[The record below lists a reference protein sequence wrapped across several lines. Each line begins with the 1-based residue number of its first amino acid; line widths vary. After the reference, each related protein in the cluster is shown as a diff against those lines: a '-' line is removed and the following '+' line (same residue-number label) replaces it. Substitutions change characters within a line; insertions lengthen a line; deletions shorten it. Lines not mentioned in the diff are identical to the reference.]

1 MVERLHG
8 MQEVSGSNPLFS
20 TNIII
25 DYMIWFKK
33 FHFRIIGLILIV
45 LIHQPGFAQT
55 APLKLTVVDNKNQS
69 IAFANITIQMIDSAT
84 IKNQVADS
92 NGIASVLLHPGKL
105 YMLKTSA
112 VGYQTDN
119 RTIKFENL
127 NSLKI
132 QLKETNGQLKEVVVT
147 STKPL
152 IRQEDDKSVVDPE
165 PLAAAS
171 TNAYETMEKIPGIF
185 IDQDGNIYLN
195 GLSPAGIQIN
205 GRELRMSATDM
216 ATLLKSLPPS
226 SIQKIEL
233 VRTPSAKYDASG
245 GGGVVNIVLKKGIK
259 IGLNG
264 SVNTGMNQGVYGNQ
278 FIGLT
283 LNNTTDKYN
292 SYLNTQ
298 YNQNDGYSIV
308 NTDRFLSIDTV
319 LKQTAKTLSPNKSA
333 YIGFGLGRNWTDRF
347 ELNYDARISGQSF
360 LNSTN
365 NASILEKIS
374 AKKNLSS
381 IASLVENDGSNFN
394 FNQSVRS
401 KLKLDSL
408 GGEWTIDFSYNF
420 IQSNTDQTYNNTFFA
435 GGLASKGS
443 GNFTNDR
450 DFLTYQTD
458 YKKKRFGI
466 TIEAGLKSSI
476 LSFRN
481 NANYQKD
488 LNGIIV
494 KDPFRTS
501 AYNFKEQINAGYLQ
515 GSKTWGAVVLKVG
528 TRVEQT
534 IMQGNQKIPS
544 DTSFSLNRTD
554 AFPYVFL
561 SRKLFKISGYEL
573 RGYLVYRK
581 TISRPSYEFLNPFP
595 RYIDPFLYESGN
607 PSLRPQFTSNYEANI
622 SVDDK
627 PIFAFGV
634 NETKDIFTNVLYQSP
649 TNNQV
654 AYRTYDNLGK
664 SRETYFRG
672 IAVIPPGKAFF
683 AVVGAQLNHNVYNG
697 IYEQKPIVFDKATWT
712 FFTFQSLKLDKLS
725 TFTINGFWRT
735 NGQQQF
741 YELDNFGQ
749 LNSSLNRQFLNKKL
763 TVTLSMNDIFFTNK
777 NTFTLRQGS
786 IYAVGF
792 RENDTRRFGIN
803 IRYNFGIKPKE
814 QKLDMLDADVKVN

>member
-1 MVERLHG
+1 
-8 MQEVSGSNPLFS
+8 
-20 TNIII
+20 
-25 DYMIWFKK
+25 MIWFKK
-33 FHFRIIGLILIV
+33 IYFRIFGLILIV
-45 LIHQPGFAQT
+45 LMHQLGFAQI
-55 APLKLTVVDNKNQS
+55 APLKLKVVDNKNQS
-69 IAFANITIQMIDSAT
+69 VAFANITIQMIDSAT
-84 IKNQVADS
+84 MNHLVADS
-92 NGIASVLLHPGKL
+92 NGKASVLLQPGKL

-112 VGYQTDN
+112 VGYQSDN

-127 NSLKI
+127 NSLNI
-132 QLKETNGQLKEVVVT
+132 QLKETNGQLKDVVVT

-205 GRELRMSATDM
+205 GRELRMSASDM

-245 GGGVVNIVLKKGIK
+245 GGGVVNIILKKGIK

-365 NASILEKIS
+365 NASVLEKID
-374 AKKNLSS
+374 AKKNLSN

-401 KLKLDSL
+401 KFKLDSL
-408 GGEWTIDFSYNF
+408 GGEWTIDISYNF

-488 LNGIIV
+488 LNGLIV

-683 AVVGAQLNHNVYNG
+683 AVLGAQLNHNVYNG

-814 QKLDMLDADVKVN
+814 QKLDILDADVKVN

>member
-1 MVERLHG
+1 MHK
-8 MQEVSGSNPLFS
+8 
-20 TNIII
+20 I
-25 DYMIWFKK
+25 
-33 FHFRIIGLILIV
+33 
-45 LIHQPGFAQT
+45 GFAQMT
-55 APLKLTVVDNKNQS
+55 PLKLNIVDGKNQS
-69 IAFANITIQMIDSAT
+69 IAFANISIQMIDSA
-84 IKNQVADS
+84 ISKNQVADS
-92 NGIASVLLHPGKL
+92 NGQVNVMLQPGKL
-105 YMLKTSA
+105 YKFTTSA
-112 VGYQTDN
+112 VGYQVDN

-132 QLKETNGQLKEVVVT
+132 QLKESNGQLKEVVVT

-165 PLAAAS
+165 PLAASS

-245 GGGVVNIVLKKGIK
+245 GGGVVNIVLKKGVK

-264 SVNTGMNQGVYGNQ
+264 SLNTGMNQGVYGNQ

-308 NTDRFLSIDTV
+308 NTDRFLSADTV

-333 YIGFGLGRNWTDRF
+333 YIGFGVGRNWTDRF
-347 ELNYDARISGQSF
+347 ELNYDARVSGQSF
-360 LNSTN
+360 INSTN
-365 NASILEKIS
+365 NASILERIS

-420 IQSNTDQTYNNTFFA
+420 IQSNTDQAYNNTFFA

-481 NANYQKD
+481 KANYQKD

-494 KDPFRTS
+494 NDAFRTS

-515 GSKTWGAVVLKVG
+515 GSKTWGPVVLKVG

-534 IMQGNQKIPS
+534 IMQGNQRIPS

-554 AFPYVFL
+554 PFPYVFL
-561 SRKLFKISGYEL
+561 SRKLFKIAGYEM

-595 RYIDPFLYESGN
+595 KYIDPFLYETGN
-607 PSLRPQFTSNYEANI
+607 PSLKPQFTSNYEANI

-649 TNNQV
+649 TNNQL

-741 YELDNFGQ
+741 YELNNFGQ
-749 LNSSLNRQFLNKKL
+749 LNSSLNRLFLNKKL
-763 TVTLSMNDIFFTNK
+763 TVTISMNDIFFTNK

-792 RENDTRRFGIN
+792 RENDSRRFGIN

-814 QKLDMLDADVKVN
+814 QKMDMLDADVKVN

>member
-1 MVERLHG
+1 M
-8 MQEVSGSNPLFS
+8 S
-20 TNIII
+20 
-25 DYMIWFKK
+25 WFKK
-33 FHFRIIGLILIV
+33 SYLRILFFIFFVSILKV
-45 LIHQPGFAQT
+45 GFGQAP
-55 APLKLTVVDNKNQS
+55 PLKLRVVDNKNQA
-69 IAFANITIQMIDSAT
+69 IAFANITIQMIDSA
-84 IKNQVADS
+84 ISKNQVADS
-92 NGIASVLLHPGKL
+92 NGIANIILQPGKL

-112 VGYQTDN
+112 VGYQIDN

-205 GRELRMSATDM
+205 GRELRMSASDM

-264 SVNTGMNQGVYGNQ
+264 SVNTGMNQGFYGNQ

-298 YNQNDGYSIV
+298 YNQNDGYNIV

-319 LKQTAKTLSPNKSA
+319 LKQTAKTLSPNRSA

-365 NASILEKIS
+365 NASILEKIA
-374 AKKNLSS
+374 AKKSLSS

-450 DFLTYQTD
+450 DFITYQTD

-481 NANYQKD
+481 NAIYVKD
-488 LNGIIV
+488 INGNIV
-494 KDPFRTS
+494 KDAFRTS

-561 SRKLFKISGYEL
+561 SRKLFKIAGYEL

-649 TNNQV
+649 TNKQV
-654 AYRTYDNLGK
+654 AYRTYDNLGR

-672 IAVIPPGKAFF
+672 IAAIPPGKVFF

-814 QKLDMLDADVKVN
+814 QKFDMLDADVKIN

>member
-1 MVERLHG
+1 
-8 MQEVSGSNPLFS
+8 
-20 TNIII
+20 
-25 DYMIWFKK
+25 MIWFKK
-33 FHFRIIGLILIV
+33 FHFRVIGLLLLV
-45 LIHQPGFAQT
+45 LMHKIGYAQMP
-55 APLKLTVVDNKNQS
+55 PLKLTVVDGKNQS
-69 IAFANITIQMIDSAT
+69 IAFANISIQMIDSA
-84 IKNQVADS
+84 ISKNQVADS
-92 NGIASVLLHPGKL
+92 NGQVNVMLQPGKL
-105 YMLKTSA
+105 YKFTTSA
-112 VGYQTDN
+112 VGYQIDN

-132 QLKETNGQLKEVVVT
+132 QLKESNGQLKEVVVT

-205 GRELRMSATDM
+205 GRELRMSASDM

-245 GGGVVNIVLKKGIK
+245 GGGVVNIILKKGIK

-278 FIGLT
+278 FLGLT

-319 LKQTAKTLSPNKSA
+319 LKQTAKTLSPNRSA
-333 YIGFGLGRNWTDRF
+333 YIGFGVGRNWTDRF
-347 ELNYDARISGQSF
+347 ELNYDARLSGQSF
-360 LNSTN
+360 INSTN
-365 NASILEKIS
+365 NESILEKIS
-374 AKKNLSS
+374 AKKNLSA

-408 GGEWTIDFSYNF
+408 GGEWTVDFSYNF

-466 TIEAGLKSSI
+466 TFESGLKSSI
-476 LSFRN
+476 LTFRN

-494 KDPFRTS
+494 KDAFRTS
-501 AYNFKEQINAGYLQ
+501 AYTFKEQINAGYLQ

-534 IMQGNQKIPS
+534 IMQGNQRIPS

-561 SRKLFKISGYEL
+561 SRKLFKISGYEM

-607 PSLRPQFTSNYEANI
+607 PTLRPQFTSNYEANI

-654 AYRTYDNLGK
+654 AYRTYDNLGR

-672 IAVIPPGKAFF
+672 IAVIPPGKAYF

-697 IYEQKPIVFDKATWT
+697 IYEEKPIVFDKATWT

-803 IRYNFGIKPKE
+803 IRYNFGVKPKE

>member
-1 MVERLHG
+1 M
-8 MQEVSGSNPLFS
+8 M
-20 TNIII
+20 
-25 DYMIWFKK
+25 WFKK
-33 FHFRIIGLILIV
+33 GYTKIILIFLIV
-45 LIHQPGFAQT
+45 LLHKTGFGQMS
-55 APLKLTVVDNKNQS
+55 PLKFVVVGGKSQS
-69 IAFANITIQMIDSAT
+69 IAFANIAIQPVDSALP
-84 IKNQVADS
+84 KNQVADS
-92 NGIASVLLHPGKL
+92 NGIAIVMLQAGKL
-105 YMLKTSA
+105 YQIKTSA
-112 VGYQTDN
+112 IGYQIDN
-119 RTIKFENL
+119 RTIKFDNL
-127 NSLKI
+127 NTVKI
-132 QLKETNGQLKEVVVT
+132 ELKEKNDQLKEVVV
-147 STKPL
+147 SSSKPL

-195 GLSPAGIQIN
+195 GLSPAGVQIN
-205 GRELRMSATDM
+205 GRELRMSASDM

-245 GGGVVNIVLKKGIK
+245 GGGVVNIILKKGIK

-278 FIGLT
+278 FIGLN

-298 YNQNDGYSIV
+298 FNQNDGYTIGH
-308 NTDRFLSIDTV
+308 TDRFISIDTV
-319 LKQTAKTLSPNKSA
+319 VKQHAKTLRPNKSA
-333 YIGFGLGRNWTDRF
+333 YIGFGIGKNWTDRF
-347 ELNYDARISGQSF
+347 ELNYDARISGQAF
-360 LNSTN
+360 VNTTN
-365 NASILEKIS
+365 NESIVEKIS
-374 AKKNLSS
+374 AKKSLSS
-381 IASLVENDGSNFN
+381 IASLVENDGSNLN
-394 FNQSVRS
+394 INQSIRS

-408 GGEWTIDFSYNF
+408 GGEWTVDFSYNF
-420 IQSNTDQTYNNTFFA
+420 IQSNTDQIYNNTFLA
-435 GGLASKGS
+435 GGLASKGLGDFS
-443 GNFTNDR
+443 NDR
-450 DFLTYQTD
+450 DFFTYQTD
-458 YKKKRFGI
+458 YKKKQFGV
-466 TIEAGLKSSI
+466 TFESGLKSSI
-476 LSFRN
+476 LTFRN

-488 LNGIIV
+488 QNGILV
-494 KDPFRTS
+494 KDAFRTS

-515 GSKTWGAVVLKVG
+515 GSKTWGAVILKVG

-534 IMQGNQKIPS
+534 IMQGNQRIPS

-561 SRKLFKISGYEL
+561 SRKLFKISGYEM

-595 RYIDPFLYESGN
+595 KYIDPFLYETGN
-607 PSLRPQFTSNYEANI
+607 PSLKPQFTTNYEANI

-634 NETKDIFTNVLYQSP
+634 NETKDIFTNVIYQSS
-649 TNNQV
+649 TNKQV
-654 AYRTYDNLGK
+654 AYRTYDNLGRSK
-664 SRETYFRG
+664 ETYFRG

-683 AVVGAQLNHNVYNG
+683 AVLGAQYNHNIYNG
-697 IYEQKPIVFDKATWT
+697 VYEQKPIVFDKATWT

-735 NGQQQF
+735 NGQEQF

-792 RENDTRRFGIN
+792 RENDSRRFGIN

-814 QKLDMLDADVKVN
+814 QKMDMLDTDVKVN

>member
-1 MVERLHG
+1 M
-8 MQEVSGSNPLFS
+8 S
-20 TNIII
+20 
-25 DYMIWFKK
+25 WFKK
-33 FHFRIIGLILIV
+33 FQFRIFSVILII
-45 LIHQPGFAQT
+45 LMHKLGFAQV
-55 APLKLTVVDNKNQS
+55 APLKLTVVDNKNQA
-69 IAFANITIQMIDSAT
+69 IAFANITIQMIDST
-84 IKNQVADS
+84 MPKNQVADS
-92 NGIASVLLHPGKL
+92 NGIASITLQPGKL
-105 YMLKTSA
+105 YMLKISA
-112 VGYQTDN
+112 VGYQIDN

-205 GRELRMSATDM
+205 GRELRMSASDM

-264 SVNTGMNQGVYGNQ
+264 SLNTGMNQGVYGNQ

-292 SYLNTQ
+292 TYLNTQ
-298 YNQNDGYSIV
+298 FNQNDGYSIV

-319 LKQTAKTLSPNKSA
+319 LKQTAKTLSPNRSA

-365 NASILEKIS
+365 NGSILEKIS
-374 AKKNLSS
+374 SKKSLSN

-408 GGEWTIDFSYNF
+408 GGEWTIDFSYNY
-420 IQSNTDQTYNNTFFA
+420 IQSNTDQIYNNTFFA

-450 DFLTYQTD
+450 DFFTYQTD

-466 TIEAGLKSSI
+466 TMEAGLKSSI
-476 LSFRN
+476 LTFRN
-481 NANYQKD
+481 KANYQKD

-494 KDPFRTS
+494 KDAFRTS

-534 IMQGNQKIPS
+534 IMQGEQKIPS

-561 SRKLFKISGYEL
+561 SRKLFKIAGYEL

-649 TNNQV
+649 TNKQV
-654 AYRTYDNLGK
+654 AYRTYDNLGR

-697 IYEQKPIVFDKATWT
+697 IYEDKPIVFDKATWT

-814 QKLDMLDADVKVN
+814 QKLDMLDTDVKVN

>member
-1 MVERLHG
+1 
-8 MQEVSGSNPLFS
+8 
-20 TNIII
+20 
-25 DYMIWFKK
+25 MIWFKK
-33 FHFRIIGLILIV
+33 IYFRIFGLILIV
-45 LIHQPGFAQT
+45 LMHQLGFAQI
-55 APLKLTVVDNKNQS
+55 APLKLKVVDNKNQS
-69 IAFANITIQMIDSAT
+69 VAFANITIQMIDSAT
-84 IKNQVADS
+84 MNHLVADS
-92 NGIASVLLHPGKL
+92 NGKASVLLQPGKL

-112 VGYQTDN
+112 VGYQSDN

-127 NSLKI
+127 NSLNI
-132 QLKETNGQLKEVVVT
+132 QLKETNGQLKDVVVT

-205 GRELRMSATDM
+205 GRELRMSASDM

-245 GGGVVNIVLKKGIK
+245 GGGVVNIILKKGIK

-365 NASILEKIS
+365 NASVLEKID
-374 AKKNLSS
+374 AKKNLSN

-401 KLKLDSL
+401 KFKLDSL
-408 GGEWTIDFSYNF
+408 GGEWTIDISYNF
-420 IQSNTDQTYNNTFFA
+420 IQSNTDQTYNNTFIA

-443 GNFTNDR
+443 GNFTNNR

-488 LNGIIV
+488 LNGLIV

-649 TNNQV
+649 TNNQI

-683 AVVGAQLNHNVYNG
+683 AVLGAQLNHNVYNG

-814 QKLDMLDADVKVN
+814 QKLDILDADVKVN

>member
-1 MVERLHG
+1 MMQKSKRFLQFILVLQLG
-8 MQEVSGSNPLFS
+8 MMQVAAFGQYKPL
-20 TNIII
+20 
-25 DYMIWFKK
+25 
-33 FHFRIIGLILIV
+33 R
-45 LIHQPGFAQT
+45 
-55 APLKLTVVDNKNQS
+55 LTVVDAKKQPIS
-69 IAFANITIQMIDSAT
+69 FANMAIQKLDSPYQR
-84 IKNQVADS
+84 NQLTDS
-92 NGIASVLLHPGKL
+92 NGIAIVLLNPGAI
-105 YMLKTSA
+105 YQFKTVA
-112 VGYQTDN
+112 IGYQADT
-119 RTIKFENL
+119 RTIKFEQL
-127 NSLKI
+127 SQVQI
-132 QLKETNGQLKEVVVT
+132 VLKETTNQLKEVVVT

-152 IRQEDDKSVVDPE
+152 IKQEDDKTVVDPE
-165 PLAAAS
+165 PLAASS

-195 GLSPAGIQIN
+195 GLSPAGVQIN
-205 GRELRMSATDM
+205 GRELKMSASDM
-216 ATLLKSLPPS
+216 ATILKSLPPS

-245 GGGVVNIVLKKGIK
+245 GGGVVNIILKKGVK

-264 SVNTGMNQGVYGNQ
+264 SVNLGNNQGVYGNQ

-292 SYLNTQ
+292 VYLNTQ

-308 NTDRFLSIDTV
+308 NTDRYLSMDTV

-333 YIGFGLGRNWTDRF
+333 YIGFGLGSNWTDRF
-347 ELNYDARISGQSF
+347 ELNYDARMSGQSF
-360 LNSTN
+360 VNTTN
-365 NASILEKIS
+365 NQSLLQNIA
-374 AKKNLSS
+374 AQQNLSA
-381 IASLVENDGSNFN
+381 IASLVKNDGSSLNI
-394 FNQSVRS
+394 NQSVRS

-408 GGEWTIDFSYNF
+408 GGEWTVDFSYNL
-420 IQSNTDQTYNNTFFA
+420 IRANTEQDYNNTLLA
-435 GGLASKGS
+435 GGLASKGAGDFS
-443 GNFTNDR
+443 NDR
-450 DFLTYQTD
+450 DFYTYQTD
-458 YKKKRFGI
+458 YKKKQFGI
-466 TIEAGLKSSI
+466 TMEAGLKSSI
-476 LSFRN
+476 LTFRN

-488 LNGIIV
+488 LNGIAV
-494 KDPFRTS
+494 KDAFRTS
-501 AYNFKEQINAGYLQ
+501 AYNFKEQINAAYLQ
-515 GSKTWGAVVLKVG
+515 GSKTWGAVILKFG
-528 TRVEQT
+528 TRIEQT
-534 IMQGNQKIPS
+534 IMQGKQRIPS

-561 SRKLFKISGYEL
+561 SRKLFTISGYEM

-595 RYIDPFLYESGN
+595 KYIDPFLYESGN
-607 PSLRPQFTSNYEANI
+607 PSLKPQFTSNYEANI

-634 NETKDIFTNVLYQSP
+634 NETKDIFTNVVYQSP
-649 TNNQV
+649 NNKQI

-664 SRETYFRG
+664 SKETYFRG

-683 AVVGAQLNHNVYNG
+683 AVLGAQYNHNVYNG

-712 FFTFQSLKLDKLS
+712 FFTFQSLKLGKLS

-786 IYAVGF
+786 IYAVGL
-792 RENDTRRFGIN
+792 RESDSRRWGIN

-814 QKLDMLDADVKVN
+814 QKMDMFNSEMKVN

>member
-1 MVERLHG
+1 
-8 MQEVSGSNPLFS
+8 
-20 TNIII
+20 
-25 DYMIWFKK
+25 MIWFKK

-55 APLKLTVVDNKNQS
+55 APLKLTVVDHKNQS

-92 NGIASVLLHPGKL
+92 NGITSVLLQPGKL

-283 LNNTTDKYN
+283 LNNTSDKYN

-319 LKQTAKTLSPNKSA
+319 LKQTAKTLSPNRSA

-435 GGLASKGS
+435 GGLASKGA

-561 SRKLFKISGYEL
+561 SRKLFKISGYEM

-649 TNNQV
+649 ANNQV

>member
-1 MVERLHG
+1 
-8 MQEVSGSNPLFS
+8 
-20 TNIII
+20 
-25 DYMIWFKK
+25 MIWFKK
-33 FHFRIIGLILIV
+33 FHFRVIGVLLIV
-45 LIHQPGFAQT
+45 LMHKIGYAQMT
-55 APLKLTVVDNKNQS
+55 PLKLTVVDGKNQS
-69 IAFANITIQMIDSAT
+69 IAFANISIQMIDSA
-84 IKNQVADS
+84 ISKNQVADS
-92 NGIASVLLHPGKL
+92 NGQVNVMLQPGKL
-105 YMLKTSA
+105 YKFTTSA
-112 VGYQTDN
+112 VGYQIDN

-132 QLKETNGQLKEVVVT
+132 QLKESNGQLKEVVVT

-205 GRELRMSATDM
+205 GRELRMSASDM

-278 FIGLT
+278 FLGLT

-319 LKQTAKTLSPNKSA
+319 LKQTAKTLSPNRSA

-347 ELNYDARISGQSF
+347 ELNYDARVSGQSF
-360 LNSTN
+360 VNTTN
-365 NASILEKIS
+365 NESFLVRN
-374 AKKNLSS
+374 AKQNLSA
-381 IASLVENDGSNFN
+381 IGSLVNNDGSNFN
-394 FNQSVRS
+394 LNQSVRS

-408 GGEWTIDFSYNF
+408 GGEWTIDFSYN
-420 IQSNTDQTYNNTFFA
+420 IIRASTDQQYNNSLLA
-435 GGLASKGS
+435 GGFVSKGFGDFS
-443 GNFTNDR
+443 NDR
-450 DFLTYQTD
+450 DFYTYQTD
-458 YKKKRFGI
+458 YKKKWKGV
-466 TIEAGLKSSI
+466 TVETGVKSS
-476 LSFRN
+476 LLYFKNQS
-481 NANYQKD
+481 NYQRE
-488 LNGIIV
+488 LNGKNI
-494 KDPFRTS
+494 KDDFRTS
-501 AYNFKEQINAGYLQ
+501 QYTFKEQINAGYLQ

-534 IMQGNQKIPS
+534 IMQGEQKIPS

-595 RYIDPFLYESGN
+595 RYIDPFLYETGN

-634 NETKDIFTNVLYQSP
+634 NETKDIFTNVLYQS
-649 TNNQV
+649 TENKQIS
-654 AYRTYDNLGK
+654 YRTYDNLGK

-803 IRYNFGIKPKE
+803 LNSRIFFIE
-814 QKLDMLDADVKVN
+814 

>member
-1 MVERLHG
+1 
-8 MQEVSGSNPLFS
+8 
-20 TNIII
+20 
-25 DYMIWFKK
+25 MIWFKK
-33 FHFRIIGLILIV
+33 IHFRIIGIILIV
-45 LIHQPGFAQT
+45 LMHQVGFAQV
-55 APLKLTVVDNKNQS
+55 APLKLTVVDNKNQA
-69 IAFANITIQMIDSAT
+69 IAFANITIQMVDST
-84 IKNQVADS
+84 MPKNQVADS
-92 NGIASVLLHPGKL
+92 NGIANIILQPGKL

-112 VGYQTDN
+112 VGYQIDN

-205 GRELRMSATDM
+205 GRELRMSASDM

-292 SYLNTQ
+292 TYLNTQ

-308 NTDRFLSIDTV
+308 NTDRFLSVDTV
-319 LKQTAKTLSPNKSA
+319 LKQTAKTLSPNRSA

-347 ELNYDARISGQSF
+347 ELNYDARVSGQSF

-374 AKKNLSS
+374 AKKSLSS

-450 DFLTYQTD
+450 DFITYQTD

-466 TIEAGLKSSI
+466 TMEAGLKSSI

-481 NANYQKD
+481 KANYQKD
-488 LNGIIV
+488 LNGNIV

-534 IMQGNQKIPS
+534 IMQGEQKIPS

-561 SRKLFKISGYEL
+561 SRKLFKIAGYEL

-683 AVVGAQLNHNVYNG
+683 AVVGAQLNHNIYNG

>member
-1 MVERLHG
+1 MMR
-8 MQEVSGSNPLFS
+8 
-20 TNIII
+20 
-25 DYMIWFKK
+25 FKYIYS
-33 FHFRIIGLILIV
+33 RILSILIIGLIQNTL
-45 LIHQPGFAQT
+45 FAQM
-55 APLKLTVVDNKNQS
+55 APLKLTVLDNKNQS
-69 IAFANITIQMIDSAT
+69 IAFANIAIQMIDST
-84 IKNQVADS
+84 ISQNQVADS
-92 NGIASVLLHPGKL
+92 NGVVNLFLQRGKL
-105 YMLKTSA
+105 YAFKTSA
-112 VGYQTDN
+112 IGYQIDN

-165 PLAAAS
+165 PLAASS

-245 GGGVVNIVLKKGIK
+245 GGGVVNIVLKKGVK

-264 SVNTGMNQGVYGNQ
+264 SLNTGMNQGVYGNQ

-308 NTDRFLSIDTV
+308 NTDRFLSADTV
-319 LKQTAKTLSPNKSA
+319 LKQTAKTLSPNKYA

-347 ELNYDARISGQSF
+347 ELNYDARVSGQSF
-360 LNSTN
+360 INSTN
-365 NASILEKIS
+365 NASVLEKIS

-481 NANYQKD
+481 KANYQKD

-494 KDPFRTS
+494 NDAFRTS

-515 GSKTWGAVVLKVG
+515 GSKTWGPVVLKVG

-534 IMQGNQKIPS
+534 IMQGNQRIPS

-554 AFPYVFL
+554 PFPYVFL
-561 SRKLFKISGYEL
+561 SRKLFKIAGYEM

-595 RYIDPFLYESGN
+595 KYIDPFLYETGN
-607 PSLRPQFTSNYEANI
+607 PSLKPQFTSNYEANI

-741 YELDNFGQ
+741 YELNNFGQ
-749 LNSSLNRQFLNKKL
+749 LNSSLNRLFLNKKL
-763 TVTLSMNDIFFTNK
+763 TITISMNDIFFTNK

-792 RENDTRRFGIN
+792 RENDSRRFGIN

-814 QKLDMLDADVKVN
+814 QKMDMLDADVKVN

>member
-1 MVERLHG
+1 
-8 MQEVSGSNPLFS
+8 
-20 TNIII
+20 
-25 DYMIWFKK
+25 MI
-33 FHFRIIGLILIV
+33 HNTV
-45 LIHQPGFAQT
+45 FAQMS
-55 APLKLTVVDNKNQS
+55 PLKLSVVDGKNQA
-69 IAFANITIQMIDSAT
+69 IAFANIAIQMIDST
-84 IKNQVADS
+84 ISQNQVADS
-92 NGIASVLLHPGKL
+92 NGVVNLFLQRGKL
-105 YMLKTSA
+105 YAFKTSA
-112 VGYQTDN
+112 IGYQIDN

-165 PLAAAS
+165 PLAASS

-245 GGGVVNIVLKKGIK
+245 GGGVVNIVLKKGVK

-264 SVNTGMNQGVYGNQ
+264 SLNTGMNQGVYGNQ

-308 NTDRFLSIDTV
+308 NTDRFLSADTV

-333 YIGFGLGRNWTDRF
+333 YIGFGVGRNWTDRF
-347 ELNYDARISGQSF
+347 ELNYDARVSGQSF
-360 LNSTN
+360 INSTN
-365 NASILEKIS
+365 NASILERIS

-481 NANYQKD
+481 KANYQKD

-494 KDPFRTS
+494 NDAFRTS

-515 GSKTWGAVVLKVG
+515 GSKTWGPVVLKVG

-534 IMQGNQKIPS
+534 IMQGNQRIPS

-554 AFPYVFL
+554 PFPYVFL
-561 SRKLFKISGYEL
+561 SRKLFKIAGYEM

-595 RYIDPFLYESGN
+595 KYIDPFLYETGN
-607 PSLRPQFTSNYEANI
+607 PSLKPQFTSNYEANI

-741 YELDNFGQ
+741 YELNNFGQ
-749 LNSSLNRQFLNKKL
+749 LNSSLNRLFLNKKL
-763 TVTLSMNDIFFTNK
+763 TVTISMNDIFFTNK

-792 RENDTRRFGIN
+792 RENDSRRFGIN

-814 QKLDMLDADVKVN
+814 QKMDMLDADVKVN

>member
-1 MVERLHG
+1 
-8 MQEVSGSNPLFS
+8 
-20 TNIII
+20 
-25 DYMIWFKK
+25 MIWFKK
-33 FHFRIIGLILIV
+33 FHFRVIGLILIV
-45 LIHQPGFAQT
+45 LMHKIGFAQMT
-55 APLKLTVVDNKNQS
+55 PLKLNIVDGKNQS
-69 IAFANITIQMIDSAT
+69 IAFANISIQMIDSA
-84 IKNQVADS
+84 ISKNQVADS
-92 NGIASVLLHPGKL
+92 NGQVNVILQPGKL
-105 YMLKTSA
+105 YKFTTSA
-112 VGYQTDN
+112 VGYQIDN

-132 QLKETNGQLKEVVVT
+132 QLKESNGQLKEVVVT

-205 GRELRMSATDM
+205 GRELRMSASDM

-278 FIGLT
+278 FLGLT

-319 LKQTAKTLSPNKSA
+319 LKQTAKTLSPNRSA
-333 YIGFGLGRNWTDRF
+333 YIGFGVGRNWTDRF
-347 ELNYDARISGQSF
+347 ELNYDARLSGQSF
-360 LNSTN
+360 INSTN
-365 NASILEKIS
+365 NESILEKIS
-374 AKKNLSS
+374 AKKNLSA

-466 TIEAGLKSSI
+466 TFESGLKSSI
-476 LSFRN
+476 LTFRN

-494 KDPFRTS
+494 KDAFRTS
-501 AYNFKEQINAGYLQ
+501 AYTFKEQINAGYLQ

-534 IMQGNQKIPS
+534 IMQGNQRIPS

-561 SRKLFKISGYEL
+561 SRKLFKISGYEM

-607 PSLRPQFTSNYEANI
+607 PTLRPQFTSNYEANI

-654 AYRTYDNLGK
+654 AYRTYDNLGR

-672 IAVIPPGKAFF
+672 IAVIPPGKAYF

-697 IYEQKPIVFDKATWT
+697 IYEEKPIVFDKATWT

-803 IRYNFGIKPKE
+803 IRYNFGVKPKE
-814 QKLDMLDADVKVN
+814 QKLDLLDTDMKVN

>member
-1 MVERLHG
+1 MWFNKRYIRV
-8 MQEVSGSNPLFS
+8 LF
-20 TNIII
+20 
-25 DYMIWFKK
+25 FL
-33 FHFRIIGLILIV
+33 FIV
-45 LIHQPGFAQT
+45 LLQKASFGQIAS
-55 APLKLTVVDNKNQS
+55 LKLSVVDKKGLP
-69 IAFANITIQMIDSAT
+69 IAFANITIQMIDSSMP
-84 IKNQVADS
+84 KNLVADS
-92 NGIASVLLHPGKL
+92 NGVATNILEPGKL
-105 YMLKTSA
+105 YKIKTSA
-112 VGYQTDN
+112 VGYQIDN
-119 RTIKFENL
+119 RTIKFEKL
-127 NSLKI
+127 NSVKI
-132 QLKETNGQLKEVVVT
+132 ELKEMNDQLKEVVVT

-298 YNQNDGYSIV
+298 FNQNDGYSIV

-319 LKQTAKTLSPNKSA
+319 LKQTAKTLSPNRSA
-333 YIGFGLGRNWTDRF
+333 YIGFGVGRNWTDRF
-347 ELNYDARISGQSF
+347 ELNYDARLSGQSF
-360 LNSTN
+360 FNSTN
-365 NASILEKIS
+365 NESILEKIS
-374 AKKNLSS
+374 AKKNLSA

-408 GGEWTIDFSYNF
+408 GGEWTVDFSYNF

-435 GGLASKGS
+435 GGLASKGF
-443 GNFTNDR
+443 GDFTNDR
-450 DFLTYQTD
+450 DFFTYQTD

-466 TIEAGLKSSI
+466 TIESGLKSSI
-476 LSFRN
+476 LTFRN
-481 NANYQKD
+481 KANYQKD
-488 LNGIIV
+488 LNGIII
-494 KDPFRTS
+494 KDVFRTS

-534 IMQGNQKIPS
+534 IMQGEQKIPS

-561 SRKLFKISGYEL
+561 SRKLFKIAGYEM

-607 PSLRPQFTSNYEANI
+607 PSLKPQFTSNYEANI

-777 NTFTLRQGS
+777 NTFTLKQGN
-786 IYAVGF
+786 IYAIGF

-803 IRYNFGIKPKE
+803 IRYNFGVKPKE

>member
-1 MVERLHG
+1 
-8 MQEVSGSNPLFS
+8 
-20 TNIII
+20 
-25 DYMIWFKK
+25 MIWFKK

-55 APLKLTVVDNKNQS
+55 APLKLRVVDNKNQS
-69 IAFANITIQMIDSAT
+69 IAFANITIQIFDSAT

-92 NGIASVLLHPGKL
+92 NGKASVMLQPGKL

-127 NSLKI
+127 NSLII

-152 IRQEDDKSVVDPE
+152 ITQVDDKSVVDPE

-205 GRELRMSATDM
+205 GRELRMSASDM

-245 GGGVVNIVLKKGIK
+245 GGGVVNIILKKGIK

-319 LKQTAKTLSPNKSA
+319 LKQTAKTLSPNKSG

-394 FNQSVRS
+394 LNQSVRS

-408 GGEWTIDFSYNF
+408 GGEWTIDISYNF
-420 IQSNTDQTYNNTFFA
+420 VQSNTDQTYNNTFFA

-488 LNGIIV
+488 LNGLIV

-712 FFTFQSLKLDKLS
+712 FFTFQSLKLDKRS

-814 QKLDMLDADVKVN
+814 QKLDMLDADIKVN

>member
-1 MVERLHG
+1 MRFKISYIRVIFFF
-8 MQEVSGSNPLFS
+8 LF
-20 TNIII
+20 
-25 DYMIWFKK
+25 
-33 FHFRIIGLILIV
+33 V
-45 LIHQPGFAQT
+45 LIQKAGFGQMAS
-55 APLKLTVVDNKNQS
+55 LKLAVVDKKSQP
-69 IAFANITIQMIDSAT
+69 IAFANITIQTIDSVMPQ
-84 IKNQVADS
+84 NLVADS
-92 NGIASVLLHPGKL
+92 NGIAISMLAPGKL
-105 YMLKTSA
+105 YKIKTSA
-112 VGYQTDN
+112 VGYQIDN
-119 RTIKFENL
+119 RTIKFDNL
-127 NSLKI
+127 NNVKI
-132 QLKETNGQLKEVVVT
+132 ELKELNGQLKEVVVT

-205 GRELRMSATDM
+205 GRELRMSASDM

-298 YNQNDGYSIV
+298 YNQNDGYGIV

-347 ELNYDARISGQSF
+347 ELNYDARLSGQSF
-360 LNSTN
+360 VNTTN
-365 NASILEKIS
+365 NESFLVRN
-374 AKKNLSS
+374 AKQNLSA
-381 IASLVENDGSNFN
+381 IGSLVNNDGSNFN
-394 FNQSVRS
+394 LNQSVRS

-408 GGEWTIDFSYNF
+408 GGEWTIDFSYNL
-420 IQSNTDQTYNNTFFA
+420 IRASTDQQYNNSLLT
-435 GGLASKGS
+435 GGFVSKGFGDFS
-443 GNFTNDR
+443 NDR
-450 DFLTYQTD
+450 DFYTYQTD
-458 YKKKRFGI
+458 YKKKWKGV
-466 TIEAGLKSSI
+466 TVEAGVKSS
-476 LSFRN
+476 LLYFKN
-481 NANYQKD
+481 QANYQKE
-488 LNGIIV
+488 LNGKNI
-494 KDPFRTS
+494 KDDFRTS
-501 AYNFKEQINAGYLQ
+501 QYTFKEQINAGYLQ

-534 IMQGNQKIPS
+534 IMQGEQKIPS

-561 SRKLFKISGYEL
+561 SRKLLKIAGYEL

-595 RYIDPFLYESGN
+595 KYIDPFLYETGN
-607 PSLRPQFTSNYEANI
+607 PSLKPQFTSNYEANI

-627 PIFAFGV
+627 PIFAFGI

-649 TNNQV
+649 DNKQIS
-654 AYRTYDNLGK
+654 YRTYDNLGK
-664 SRETYFRG
+664 SKETYFRG

-683 AVVGAQLNHNVYNG
+683 AVVGAQLNHNIYNG

-725 TFTINGFWRT
+725 TFTLNGFWRS

-786 IYAVGF
+786 IYAKGF

-814 QKLDMLDADVKVN
+814 QKLDMLDSDVKVD

>member
-1 MVERLHG
+1 M
-8 MQEVSGSNPLFS
+8 
-20 TNIII
+20 
-25 DYMIWFKK
+25 WFKK
-33 FHFRIIGLILIV
+33 RYIRVLFFLLIV
-45 LIHQPGFAQT
+45 LLQKASFGQI
-55 APLKLTVVDNKNQS
+55 APLKLSVVDKKGLP
-69 IAFANITIQMIDSAT
+69 IAFANITIQMIDSSMP
-84 IKNQVADS
+84 KNIVADS
-92 NGIASVLLHPGKL
+92 NGLATNILEPGKL
-105 YMLKTSA
+105 YKIKTSA
-112 VGYQTDN
+112 VGYQIDN

-132 QLKETNGQLKEVVVT
+132 QLKESNGQLKEVVVT

-298 YNQNDGYSIV
+298 FNQNDGYSIV

-319 LKQTAKTLSPNKSA
+319 LKQTAKTLSPNRSA
-333 YIGFGLGRNWTDRF
+333 YIGFGVGRNWTDRF
-347 ELNYDARISGQSF
+347 ELNYDARLSGQSF
-360 LNSTN
+360 FNSTN
-365 NASILEKIS
+365 NESILEKIS
-374 AKKNLSS
+374 AKKNLSA

-408 GGEWTIDFSYNF
+408 GGEWTVDFSYNF

-435 GGLASKGS
+435 GGLASKGF
-443 GNFTNDR
+443 GDFTNDR
-450 DFLTYQTD
+450 DFFTYQTD

-466 TIEAGLKSSI
+466 TIESGLKSSI
-476 LSFRN
+476 LTFRN
-481 NANYQKD
+481 KANYQKD
-488 LNGIIV
+488 LNGIII
-494 KDPFRTS
+494 KDVFRTS

-534 IMQGNQKIPS
+534 IMQGEQKIPS

-561 SRKLFKISGYEL
+561 SRKLFKIAGYEM

-607 PSLRPQFTSNYEANI
+607 PSLKPQFTSNYEANI

-777 NTFTLRQGS
+777 NTFTLKQGN
-786 IYAVGF
+786 IYAIGF

-803 IRYNFGIKPKE
+803 IRYNFGVKPKE

>member
-1 MVERLHG
+1 M
-8 MQEVSGSNPLFS
+8 S
-20 TNIII
+20 
-25 DYMIWFKK
+25 WFKK
-33 FHFRIIGLILIV
+33 FQFRIFGVILIILV
-45 LIHQPGFAQT
+45 HKLGFAQV
-55 APLKLTVVDNKNQS
+55 APLKLTVVDNKNQA
-69 IAFANITIQMIDSAT
+69 IAFANITIQMMDST
-84 IKNQVADS
+84 MPKNQVADS
-92 NGIASVLLHPGKL
+92 NGIASITLQPGKL
-105 YMLKTSA
+105 YMLKISA
-112 VGYQTDN
+112 VGYQIDN

-205 GRELRMSATDM
+205 GRELRMSASDM

-264 SVNTGMNQGVYGNQ
+264 SLNTGMNQGVYGNQ

-292 SYLNTQ
+292 TYLNTQ
-298 YNQNDGYSIV
+298 FNQNDGYSIV

-319 LKQTAKTLSPNKSA
+319 LKQTAKTLSPNRSA

-365 NASILEKIS
+365 NGSILEKIS
-374 AKKNLSS
+374 SKKSLSN

-408 GGEWTIDFSYNF
+408 GGEWTIDFSYNY
-420 IQSNTDQTYNNTFFA
+420 IQSNTDQIYNNTFFA

-450 DFLTYQTD
+450 DFFTYQTD

-466 TIEAGLKSSI
+466 TMEAGLKSSI
-476 LSFRN
+476 LTFRN
-481 NANYQKD
+481 KANYQKD

-494 KDPFRTS
+494 KDAFRTS

-528 TRVEQT
+528 TRIEQT
-534 IMQGNQKIPS
+534 IMEGEQKIPS

-561 SRKLFKISGYEL
+561 SRKLFKIAGYEL

-649 TNNQV
+649 TNKQV
-654 AYRTYDNLGK
+654 AYRTYDNLGS

-697 IYEQKPIVFDKATWT
+697 IYEDKPIVFDKATWT

-814 QKLDMLDADVKVN
+814 QKLDMLDTDVKVN

>member
-1 MVERLHG
+1 MMR
-8 MQEVSGSNPLFS
+8 
-20 TNIII
+20 
-25 DYMIWFKK
+25 FKYIYS
-33 FHFRIIGLILIV
+33 RILSILIIGLIQNTV
-45 LIHQPGFAQT
+45 FAQMS
-55 APLKLTVVDNKNQS
+55 PLKLSVVDGKNQA
-69 IAFANITIQMIDSAT
+69 IAFANIAIQMIDST
-84 IKNQVADS
+84 ISQNQVADS
-92 NGIASVLLHPGKL
+92 NGVVNLFLQRGKL
-105 YMLKTSA
+105 YAFKTSA
-112 VGYQTDN
+112 IGYQIDN

-165 PLAAAS
+165 PLAASS

-245 GGGVVNIVLKKGIK
+245 GGGVVNIVLKKGVK

-264 SVNTGMNQGVYGNQ
+264 SLNTGMNQGVYGNQ

-308 NTDRFLSIDTV
+308 NTDRFLSADTV

-347 ELNYDARISGQSF
+347 ELNYDARVSGQSF
-360 LNSTN
+360 INSTN
-365 NASILEKIS
+365 NASVLEKIS

-481 NANYQKD
+481 KANYQKD

-494 KDPFRTS
+494 NDAFRTS

-515 GSKTWGAVVLKVG
+515 GSKTWGPVVLKVG

-534 IMQGNQKIPS
+534 IMQGNQRIPS

-554 AFPYVFL
+554 PFPYVFL
-561 SRKLFKISGYEL
+561 SRKLFKIAGYEM

-595 RYIDPFLYESGN
+595 KYIDPFLYETGN
-607 PSLRPQFTSNYEANI
+607 PSLKPQFTSNYEANI

-741 YELDNFGQ
+741 YELNNFGQ
-749 LNSSLNRQFLNKKL
+749 LNSSLNRLFLNKKL
-763 TVTLSMNDIFFTNK
+763 TVTISMNDIFFTNK

-792 RENDTRRFGIN
+792 RENDSRRFGIN

-814 QKLDMLDADVKVN
+814 QKMDMLDADVKVN

>member
-1 MVERLHG
+1 M
-8 MQEVSGSNPLFS
+8 M
-20 TNIII
+20 
-25 DYMIWFKK
+25 WFKK
-33 FHFRIIGLILIV
+33 GYTKIILILLIV
-45 LIHQPGFAQT
+45 LLHKTGFGQMS
-55 APLKLTVVDNKNQS
+55 PLKFVVVSGKSQS
-69 IAFANITIQMIDSAT
+69 IAFANIAIQPVDSALP
-84 IKNQVADS
+84 KNLVADS
-92 NGIASVLLHPGKL
+92 NGIAIVMLQAGKL
-105 YMLKTSA
+105 YQIKTSA
-112 VGYQTDN
+112 IGYQIDN
-119 RTIKFENL
+119 RTIKFDNL
-127 NSLKI
+127 NTVKI
-132 QLKETNGQLKEVVVT
+132 ELKEKNDQLKEVVV
-147 STKPL
+147 SSSKPL
-152 IRQEDDKSVVDPE
+152 IKQEDDKSVVDPE

-195 GLSPAGIQIN
+195 GLSPAGVQIN
-205 GRELRMSATDM
+205 GRELRMSASDM

-245 GGGVVNIVLKKGIK
+245 GGGVVNIILKKGIK

-278 FIGLT
+278 FIGLN

-298 YNQNDGYSIV
+298 FNQNDGYTIGH
-308 NTDRFLSIDTV
+308 TDRFISIDTV
-319 LKQTAKTLSPNKSA
+319 VKQHAKTLRPNKSA
-333 YIGFGLGRNWTDRF
+333 YIGFGIGKNWTDRF
-347 ELNYDARISGQSF
+347 ELNYDARISGQAF
-360 LNSTN
+360 VNTTN
-365 NASILEKIS
+365 NESIVEKIS
-374 AKKNLSS
+374 AKKSLSS
-381 IASLVENDGSNFN
+381 IASLVENDGSNLN
-394 FNQSVRS
+394 INQSIRS

-408 GGEWTIDFSYNF
+408 GGEWTVDFSYNF
-420 IQSNTDQTYNNTFFA
+420 IKSNTDQFYNNTFFA
-435 GGLASKGS
+435 GGLASKGLGDFS
-443 GNFTNDR
+443 NDR
-450 DFLTYQTD
+450 DFFTYQTD
-458 YKKKRFGI
+458 YKKKQFGV
-466 TIEAGLKSSI
+466 TFESGLKSSI
-476 LSFRN
+476 LTFRN

-488 LNGIIV
+488 QNGILV
-494 KDPFRTS
+494 KDAFRTS

-515 GSKTWGAVVLKVG
+515 GSKTWGAVILKVG

-561 SRKLFKISGYEL
+561 SRKLFKIAGYEM

-595 RYIDPFLYESGN
+595 KYIDPFLYETGN
-607 PSLRPQFTSNYEANI
+607 PSLKPQFTSNYEANI

-634 NETKDIFTNVLYQSP
+634 NETKDIFTNVIYQSP
-649 TNNQV
+649 TNKQV
-654 AYRTYDNLGK
+654 AYRTYDNLGRSK
-664 SRETYFRG
+664 ETYFRG

-683 AVVGAQLNHNVYNG
+683 AVVGAQYNHNIYNG
-697 IYEQKPIVFDKATWT
+697 VYEQKPIVFDKATWT

-735 NGQQQF
+735 NGQEQF

-792 RENDTRRFGIN
+792 RENDSRRFGIN

>member
-1 MVERLHG
+1 MKWVK
-8 MQEVSGSNPLFS
+8 S
-20 TNIII
+20 I
-25 DYMIWFKK
+25 Y
-33 FHFRIIGLILIV
+33 FRILGVILIGLIQHIAS
-45 LIHQPGFAQT
+45 AQT
-55 APLKLTVVDNKNQS
+55 STLKLKVVDSKNQS
-69 IAFANITIQMIDSAT
+69 IAYANITIQMIDSVIAQ
-84 IKNQVADS
+84 NQVADS
-92 NGIASVLLHPGKL
+92 NGLVNVLLQPGKL
-105 YMLKTSA
+105 YKVKTSA
-112 VGYQTDN
+112 IGYQIDN

-127 NSLKI
+127 NSLRI
-132 QLKETNGQLKEVVVT
+132 QLKETDGQLKEVVVT

-165 PLAAAS
+165 PLAASS

-205 GRELRMSATDM
+205 GRDLRMSAADM

-245 GGGVVNIVLKKGIK
+245 GGGVVNVILKKGIK

-264 SVNTGMNQGVYGNQ
+264 SLNTGMNQGVYGNQ

-292 SYLNTQ
+292 AYLNTQ

-308 NTDRFLSIDTV
+308 HTDRFLSIDTV
-319 LKQTAKTLSPNKSA
+319 LKQNATTLSPNKSA
-333 YIGFGLGRNWTDRF
+333 YIGFGVGKSWTDRF
-347 ELNYDARISGQSF
+347 ELNYDARLSGQAF
-360 LNSTN
+360 VNTTN
-365 NASILEKIS
+365 NESIVEKIS

-394 FNQSVRS
+394 LNQSIRS

-420 IQSNTDQTYNNTFFA
+420 IKSTTDQVYNNTFLA
-435 GGLASKGS
+435 GGLASKGL
-443 GNFTNDR
+443 GNFGNDR
-450 DFLTYQTD
+450 DFFTYQTD
-458 YKKKRFGI
+458 YKKKQFGI
-466 TIEAGLKSSI
+466 TFESGLKSSI
-476 LSFRN
+476 LTFRN

-488 LNGIIV
+488 QNGILV
-494 KDPFRTS
+494 KDAFRTS

-515 GSKTWGAVVLKVG
+515 GSKTWGAVILKVG

-534 IMQGNQKIPS
+534 IMQGNQRIPS

-561 SRKLFKISGYEL
+561 SRKLFKIAGYEM

-595 RYIDPFLYESGN
+595 KYIDPFLYETGN
-607 PSLRPQFTSNYEANI
+607 PSLKPQFTSNYEANI

-649 TNNQV
+649 TNKQV

-664 SRETYFRG
+664 SKETYFRG

-712 FFTFQSLKLDKLS
+712 FFTFQSLKLGKLS
-725 TFTINGFWRT
+725 TFTLNGFWRT

-749 LNSSLNRQFLNKKL
+749 LNSSVNRLFLNKKL

-786 IYAVGF
+786 VYAVGF

-814 QKLDMLDADVKVN
+814 QKLDMLDSDVKVN

>member
-1 MVERLHG
+1 MR
-8 MQEVSGSNPLFS
+8 
-20 TNIII
+20 
-25 DYMIWFKK
+25 WFKK
-33 FHFRIIGLILIV
+33 RYTRV
-45 LIHQPGFAQT
+45 LFFVLFVLLQKSSFGQI
-55 APLKLTVVDNKNQS
+55 APLKLSVVDKKTQP
-69 IAFANITIQMIDSAT
+69 IAFANITIQMIDST
-84 IKNQVADS
+84 TPKNIVADS
-92 NGIASVLLHPGKL
+92 NGVANINLEPGKL
-105 YMLKTSA
+105 YKIKTSA

-119 RTIKFENL
+119 RTIKFEKL
-127 NSLKI
+127 NSVKI
-132 QLKETNGQLKEVVVT
+132 ELKEMNDQLKEVVVT

-245 GGGVVNIVLKKGIK
+245 GGGVVNIVLKKGVK

-298 YNQNDGYSIV
+298 FNQNDGYSIV

-347 ELNYDARISGQSF
+347 ELNYDARVSGQSF
-360 LNSTN
+360 INSTN
-365 NASILEKIS
+365 NESILEKIS
-374 AKKNLSS
+374 AKKNLSA

-420 IQSNTDQTYNNTFFA
+420 IQSNTDQIYNNSFFA

-458 YKKKRFGI
+458 YKKKRFDI

-481 NANYQKD
+481 KANYQKD
-488 LNGIIV
+488 QNGIIV
-494 KDPFRTS
+494 KDAFRTS

-534 IMQGNQKIPS
+534 IMQGEQKIPS

-561 SRKLFKISGYEL
+561 SRKLFKIAGYEM

-607 PSLRPQFTSNYEANI
+607 PSLKPQFTSNYEANI

-763 TVTLSMNDIFFTNK
+763 TVTLSMNDLFFTNK
-777 NTFTLRQGS
+777 NTFTLKQGS

-803 IRYNFGIKPKE
+803 IRYNFGVKPKE
-814 QKLDMLDADVKVN
+814 QKLDMLDTDVKVN

>member
-1 MVERLHG
+1 MMRFKISYTSIVFFF
-8 MQEVSGSNPLFS
+8 LFA
-20 TNIII
+20 
-25 DYMIWFKK
+25 
-33 FHFRIIGLILIV
+33 LI
-45 LIHQPGFAQT
+45 QKAGFGQM
-55 APLKLTVVDNKNQS
+55 APLKLTVVDNKNQA
-69 IAFANITIQMIDSAT
+69 IGFANITIQTIDSAMPQ
-84 IKNQVADS
+84 NLVADS
-92 NGIASVLLHPGKL
+92 NGIASILLTPGKL
-105 YMLKTSA
+105 YKIKTSA
-112 VGYQTDN
+112 IGYQIDN

-127 NSLKI
+127 KMLKI
-132 QLKETNGQLKEVVVT
+132 ALKETNDQLKEVVVT

-226 SIQKIEL
+226 AIQKIEL

-245 GGGVVNIVLKKGIK
+245 GGGVVNIILKKGVK

-308 NTDRFLSIDTV
+308 NTDRFISTDTV
-319 LKQTAKTLSPNKSA
+319 LKQTAKTLSPNRSA

-347 ELNYDARISGQSF
+347 ELNYDARLSGQSSV
-360 LNSTN
+360 NNTN
-365 NASILEKIS
+365 NESILQKIS
-374 AKKNLSS
+374 TKQSLST
-381 IASLVENDGSNFN
+381 IASLVNNDGSNFN
-394 FNQSVRS
+394 LNQSVRS

-408 GGEWTIDFSYNF
+408 GGEWTIDISYNL
-420 IQSNTDQTYNNTFFA
+420 IKSSTDQFYNNTFLA
-435 GGLASKGS
+435 GGLASKGAGDFS
-443 GNFTNDR
+443 NDR
-450 DFLTYQTD
+450 DFYTYQTD
-458 YKKKRFGI
+458 YKKKWKGV
-466 TIEAGLKSSI
+466 TVETGVKSS
-476 LSFRN
+476 LLYFN
-481 NANYQKD
+481 NQANYQKE
-488 LNGIIV
+488 LNGKNI
-494 KDPFRTS
+494 KDEFRTS
-501 AYNFKEQINAGYLQ
+501 QYTFKEQINAGYIQ

-561 SRKLFKISGYEL
+561 SRKLFIIAGYEL

-607 PSLRPQFTSNYEANI
+607 PSLKPQFTSNYEANI

-649 TNNQV
+649 TNKQV
-654 AYRTYDNLGK
+654 TYRTYDNLGK
-664 SRETYFRG
+664 SKETYFRG
-672 IAVIPPGKAFF
+672 IAVIPPGKAYF

-697 IYEQKPIVFDKATWT
+697 VYEQKPIVFDKATWT

-786 IYAVGF
+786 IYAKGF

-814 QKLDMLDADVKVN
+814 QKMDLLDTDMKVN

>member
-1 MVERLHG
+1 MR
-8 MQEVSGSNPLFS
+8 
-20 TNIII
+20 
-25 DYMIWFKK
+25 WFKK
-33 FHFRIIGLILIV
+33 RFTRLVFLFLFV
-45 LIHQPGFAQT
+45 LIQMTSFGQMS
-55 APLKLTVVDNKNQS
+55 PLKLSVLDKKSQS
-69 IAFANITIQMIDSAT
+69 IAFANITIQTIDSVMPQN
-84 IKNQVADS
+84 IVADS
-92 NGIASVLLHPGKL
+92 NGIASIILATGKL
-105 YMLKTSA
+105 YNIKTSA
-112 VGYQTDN
+112 VGYQMDN

-127 NSLKI
+127 NSVKI
-132 QLKETNGQLKEVVVT
+132 ELKEMNGQLKEVVVT

-245 GGGVVNIVLKKGIK
+245 GGGVVNIVLKKGVK

-298 YNQNDGYSIV
+298 YNQNDGYNIV

-319 LKQTAKTLSPNKSA
+319 LKQTAKTLSPNRSA

-360 LNSTN
+360 INSTN

-443 GNFTNDR
+443 GNFINGR

-481 NANYQKD
+481 NANYKKD
-488 LNGIIV
+488 LNGNIV
-494 KDPFRTS
+494 KDAFRTS

-528 TRVEQT
+528 TRIEQT

-561 SRKLFKISGYEL
+561 SRKLFKIAGYEM

-607 PSLRPQFTSNYEANI
+607 PTLRPQFTSNYEANI

-654 AYRTYDNLGK
+654 AYRTYDNLGR

-803 IRYNFGIKPKE
+803 IRYNFGVKPKE
-814 QKLDMLDADVKVN
+814 QKMDLLDTDVKVN

>member
-1 MVERLHG
+1 M
-8 MQEVSGSNPLFS
+8 S
-20 TNIII
+20 
-25 DYMIWFKK
+25 WFKK
-33 FHFRIIGLILIV
+33 SYLRILFFIFFVSILKV
-45 LIHQPGFAQT
+45 GFGQAP
-55 APLKLTVVDNKNQS
+55 PLKLRVVDNKNQA
-69 IAFANITIQMIDSAT
+69 IAFANITIQMIDSV
-84 IKNQVADS
+84 IPKNQVADS
-92 NGIASVLLHPGKL
+92 NGIANIILQPGKL

-112 VGYQTDN
+112 VGYQIDN

-205 GRELRMSATDM
+205 GRELRMSASDM

-298 YNQNDGYSIV
+298 YNQNDGYNIV

-319 LKQTAKTLSPNKSA
+319 LKQTAKTISPNRSA

-374 AKKNLSS
+374 AKKSLSS

-450 DFLTYQTD
+450 DFITYQTD

-488 LNGIIV
+488 QNGINV
-494 KDPFRTS
+494 KDAFRTS

-561 SRKLFKISGYEL
+561 SRKLFKIAGYEL

-634 NETKDIFTNVLYQSP
+634 NETKDIFTNVIYQSP

-672 IAVIPPGKAFF
+672 IAAIPPGKVFF

-814 QKLDMLDADVKVN
+814 QKFDMLDADVKIN

>member
-1 MVERLHG
+1 
-8 MQEVSGSNPLFS
+8 
-20 TNIII
+20 
-25 DYMIWFKK
+25 
-33 FHFRIIGLILIV
+33 
-45 LIHQPGFAQT
+45 
-55 APLKLTVVDNKNQS
+55 
-69 IAFANITIQMIDSAT
+69 
-84 IKNQVADS
+84 
-92 NGIASVLLHPGKL
+92 
-105 YMLKTSA
+105 MLKTSA
-112 VGYQTDN
+112 VGYQSDN

-127 NSLKI
+127 NSLNI
-132 QLKETNGQLKEVVVT
+132 QLKETNGQLKDVVVT

-205 GRELRMSATDM
+205 GRELRMSASDM

-245 GGGVVNIVLKKGIK
+245 GGGVVNIILKKGIK

-365 NASILEKIS
+365 NASVLEKID
-374 AKKNLSS
+374 AKKNLSN

-401 KLKLDSL
+401 KFKLDSL
-408 GGEWTIDFSYNF
+408 GGEWTIDISYNF
-420 IQSNTDQTYNNTFFA
+420 IQSNTDQTYNNTFIA

-443 GNFTNDR
+443 GNFTNNR

-488 LNGIIV
+488 LNGLIV

-581 TISRPSYEFLNPFP
+581 TISMPSYEFLNPFP

-683 AVVGAQLNHNVYNG
+683 AVLGAQLNHNVYNG

-814 QKLDMLDADVKVN
+814 QKLDILDADVKVN

>member
-1 MVERLHG
+1 MMRFKISYTSV
-8 MQEVSGSNPLFS
+8 VFFFLF
-20 TNIII
+20 
-25 DYMIWFKK
+25 
-33 FHFRIIGLILIV
+33 V
-45 LIHQPGFAQT
+45 LIQKVGFGQM
-55 APLKLTVVDNKNQS
+55 APLKLSVVDKKSQS
-69 IAFANITIQMIDSAT
+69 IAFANITIQTIDSVMPQ
-84 IKNQVADS
+84 NLVADS
-92 NGIASVLLHPGKL
+92 NGIASILLAPGKL
-105 YMLKTSA
+105 YKIKTSA
-112 VGYQTDN
+112 VGYQMDN

-127 NSLKI
+127 NSVKI
-132 QLKETNGQLKEVVVT
+132 ELKERNDQLKEVVVT

-205 GRELRMSATDM
+205 GRELRMSASDM

-278 FIGLT
+278 FLGLT

-319 LKQTAKTLSPNKSA
+319 LKQTAKTLSPNRSA

-347 ELNYDARISGQSF
+347 ELNYDARLSGQSF
-360 LNSTN
+360 INSTN
-365 NASILEKIS
+365 NESILEKIS
-374 AKKNLSS
+374 AKKNLSA

-408 GGEWTIDFSYNF
+408 GGEWTIDFSYNY
-420 IQSNTDQTYNNTFFA
+420 IQSNTDQIYNNTFFA

-443 GNFTNDR
+443 GDFTNSR
-450 DFLTYQTD
+450 DFFTYQTD

-466 TIEAGLKSSI
+466 TIESGLKSSI
-476 LSFRN
+476 LTFRN

-488 LNGIIV
+488 VNGIIV

-534 IMQGNQKIPS
+534 IMQGEQKIPS

-561 SRKLFKISGYEL
+561 SRKLIKIAGYEL

-649 TNNQV
+649 TNKQV
-654 AYRTYDNLGK
+654 AYRTYDNLGR

-672 IAVIPPGKAFF
+672 IAVIPPGKAYF

-777 NTFTLRQGS
+777 NTFTLKQGS

-803 IRYNFGIKPKE
+803 IRYNFGVKPKE
-814 QKLDMLDADVKVN
+814 QKLDLLDADVKVN

>member
-1 MVERLHG
+1 
-8 MQEVSGSNPLFS
+8 
-20 TNIII
+20 
-25 DYMIWFKK
+25 
-33 FHFRIIGLILIV
+33 LIQNTV
-45 LIHQPGFAQT
+45 FAQMS
-55 APLKLTVVDNKNQS
+55 PLKLSVVDGKNQA
-69 IAFANITIQMIDSAT
+69 IAFANIAIQMIDST
-84 IKNQVADS
+84 ISQNQVADS
-92 NGIASVLLHPGKL
+92 NGVVNLFLQRGKL
-105 YMLKTSA
+105 YAFKTSA
-112 VGYQTDN
+112 IGYQIDN

-165 PLAAAS
+165 PLAASS

-245 GGGVVNIVLKKGIK
+245 GGGVVNIVLKKGVK

-264 SVNTGMNQGVYGNQ
+264 SLNTGMNQGVYGNQ

-308 NTDRFLSIDTV
+308 NTDRFLSADTV

-347 ELNYDARISGQSF
+347 ELNYDARVSGQSF
-360 LNSTN
+360 INSTN
-365 NASILEKIS
+365 NASVLEKIS

-481 NANYQKD
+481 KANYQKD

-494 KDPFRTS
+494 NDAFRTS

-515 GSKTWGAVVLKVG
+515 GSKTWGPVVLKVG

-534 IMQGNQKIPS
+534 IMQGNQRIPS

-554 AFPYVFL
+554 PFPYVFL
-561 SRKLFKISGYEL
+561 SRKLFKIAGYEM

-595 RYIDPFLYESGN
+595 KYIDPFLYETGN
-607 PSLRPQFTSNYEANI
+607 PSLKPQFTSNYEANI

-741 YELDNFGQ
+741 YELNNFGQ
-749 LNSSLNRQFLNKKL
+749 LNSSLNRLFLNKKL
-763 TVTLSMNDIFFTNK
+763 TVTISMNDIFFTNK

-792 RENDTRRFGIN
+792 RENDSRRFGIN

-814 QKLDMLDADVKVN
+814 QKMDMLDADVKVN

>member
-1 MVERLHG
+1 MR
-8 MQEVSGSNPLFS
+8 
-20 TNIII
+20 
-25 DYMIWFKK
+25 WFKK
-33 FHFRIIGLILIV
+33 RHTRGLFFLLIV
-45 LIHQPGFAQT
+45 LIQKVGFGQI
-55 APLKLTVVDNKNQS
+55 APLKLSVVDKKSQP
-69 IAFANITIQMIDSAT
+69 IAFANITIQMIDST
-84 IKNQVADS
+84 MPKNIVADS
-92 NGIASVLLHPGKL
+92 NGVATSMLEPGKL
-105 YMLKTSA
+105 YKIKTSV
-112 VGYQTDN
+112 VGYQMDN
-119 RTIKFENL
+119 RTIKFEKL
-127 NSLKI
+127 NSVKI
-132 QLKETNGQLKEVVVT
+132 ELKEMNDQLKEVVVT

-205 GRELRMSATDM
+205 GRELRMSASDM

-264 SVNTGMNQGVYGNQ
+264 SVNTGMNKGVYGNQ

-319 LKQTAKTLSPNKSA
+319 LKQTAKTLSPNRSA

-347 ELNYDARISGQSF
+347 ELNYDARVSGQSF
-360 LNSTN
+360 VNTTN
-365 NASILEKIS
+365 NESFLVRN
-374 AKKNLSS
+374 AKQNLSA
-381 IASLVENDGSNFN
+381 IGSLVNNDGSNFN
-394 FNQSVRS
+394 LNQSVRS

-408 GGEWTIDFSYNF
+408 GGEWTIDFSYN
-420 IQSNTDQTYNNTFFA
+420 IIRASTDQQYNNSLLA
-435 GGLASKGS
+435 GGFVSKGFGDFS
-443 GNFTNDR
+443 NDR
-450 DFLTYQTD
+450 DFYTYQTD
-458 YKKKRFGI
+458 YKKKWKGV
-466 TIEAGLKSSI
+466 TVETGVKSS
-476 LSFRN
+476 LLYFKN
-481 NANYQKD
+481 QANYQRE
-488 LNGIIV
+488 LNGNNI
-494 KDPFRTS
+494 KDDFRTS
-501 AYNFKEQINAGYLQ
+501 QYTFKEQLNAGYIQ

-534 IMQGNQKIPS
+534 IMQGEQKIPS

-595 RYIDPFLYESGN
+595 RYIDPFLYETGN

-634 NETKDIFTNVLYQSP
+634 NETKDIFTNVLYQS
-649 TNNQV
+649 TENKQIS
-654 AYRTYDNLGK
+654 YRTYDNLGK

-803 IRYNFGIKPKE
+803 IRYNFGVKPKE
-814 QKLDMLDADVKVN
+814 QKMDLLDTDVKVN

>member
-1 MVERLHG
+1 
-8 MQEVSGSNPLFS
+8 
-20 TNIII
+20 
-25 DYMIWFKK
+25 
-33 FHFRIIGLILIV
+33 LI
-45 LIHQPGFAQT
+45 QKAGFGQI
-55 APLKLTVVDNKNQS
+55 APLKLSVVDKKSQP
-69 IAFANITIQMIDSAT
+69 IAFANITIQTIDS
-84 IKNQVADS
+84 IMPQNLVADS
-92 NGIASVLLHPGKL
+92 NGIAIGMLASGKL
-105 YMLKTSA
+105 YKIKTSA
-112 VGYQTDN
+112 VGYQIDN
-119 RTIKFENL
+119 RTVKFENL
-127 NSLKI
+127 KSVKI
-132 QLKETNGQLKEVVVT
+132 ELKEMNGQLKEVVVT

-205 GRELRMSATDM
+205 GRELRMSASDM

-347 ELNYDARISGQSF
+347 ELNYDARLSGQSF
-360 LNSTN
+360 VNTTN
-365 NASILEKIS
+365 NESFLVRN
-374 AKKNLSS
+374 AKQNLSA
-381 IASLVENDGSNFN
+381 IGSLVNNDGSNFN
-394 FNQSVRS
+394 LNQSVRS

-408 GGEWTIDFSYNF
+408 GGEWTIDFSYNL
-420 IQSNTDQTYNNTFFA
+420 IRASTDQQYNNSLLT
-435 GGLASKGS
+435 GGFVSKGFGDFS
-443 GNFTNDR
+443 NDR
-450 DFLTYQTD
+450 DFYTYQTD
-458 YKKKRFGI
+458 YKKKQFGI
-466 TIEAGLKSSI
+466 TIESGLKSSS
-476 LSFRN
+476 LTFRN
-481 NANYQKD
+481 KANYQKE
-488 LNGIIV
+488 LNGILV
-494 KDPFRTS
+494 KDAFRTS

-534 IMQGNQKIPS
+534 IMQGDQKIPS

-561 SRKLFKISGYEL
+561 SRKLLKIAGYEL

-581 TISRPSYEFLNPFP
+581 TISRPSYEILNPFP
-595 RYIDPFLYESGN
+595 KYIDPFLYETGN
-607 PSLRPQFTSNYEANI
+607 PSLKPQFTSNYEANI

-649 TNNQV
+649 ANKQIS
-654 AYRTYDNLGK
+654 YRTYDNLGK
-664 SRETYFRG
+664 SKETYFRG

-683 AVVGAQLNHNVYNG
+683 AVVGAQLNHNIYNG

-725 TFTINGFWRT
+725 TFTLNGFWRT

-763 TVTLSMNDIFFTNK
+763 TVTVSMNDIFFTNK

-786 IYAVGF
+786 IYAKGF

-814 QKLDMLDADVKVN
+814 QKLDLLDTDMKVN